1 MRSLSAMC
9 GSCLLLIT
17 LTSCSQPA
25 RIPDRSLPTATSSS
39 ALSPSARATAQDSRT
54 AESQD
59 SKTLRL
65 AECLRQRG
73 WQVNVSGDGIGVDY
87 PVEQAQRFQSDE
99 YACRVA
105 AGIGLAPPTVS
116 MEEAAWLYDEFLRI
130 VPCVE
135 QQGVPVS
142 PPPSKAAFVE
152 QLTNQPIPKWHPYDA
167 APERAEELAHKCP
180 ITPWPGK

>member
-1 MRSLSAMC
+1 M
-9 GSCLLLIT
+9 GSGWT
-17 LTSCSQPA
+17 
-25 RIPDRSLPTATSSS
+25 IPWSRRNGSSRMNTHAGLPQGS
-39 ALSPSARATAQDSRT
+39 ALP
-54 AESQD
+54 
-59 SKTLRL
+59 
-65 AECLRQRG
+65 
-73 WQVNVSGDGIGVDY
+73 
-87 PVEQAQRFQSDE
+87 
-99 YACRVA
+99 
-105 AGIGLAPPTVS
+105 PPTVS

-167 APERAEELAHKCP
+167 APARAEELAHKCP